1 MRLYLCNL
9 ESREMTLIQFIVA
22 SCSPHKGKRRFPPY
36 LSLTMHGWITPR
48 NHELFNFH
56 LEKLS
61 ARSSYYERICSIGYN
76 SHLDGSL
83 HLLEGIRAEAFNK
96 RLNLSDKWDKC
107 IHDLFLL
114 FAALIPSE
122 GIPLCVP
129 AEKWDILTP
138 RKKKKRRGPFGAAGR
153 QFTVESN

>member
-1 MRLYLCNL
+1 MSEYVLP
-9 ESREMTLIQFIVA
+9 LIRFIVVSVSA
-22 SCSPHKGKRRFPPY
+22 QTQVKLKTEETMLPSH
-36 LSLTMHGWITPR
+36 LSLTMRGWITPR

-107 IHDLFLL
+107 IHDLFLP
-114 FAALIPSE
+114 FAALILSE
-122 GIPLCVP
+122 GIPPPLRTCRT
-129 AEKWDILTP
+129 WDIPLQ
-138 RKKKKRRGPFGAAGR
+138 KGPFGPAGG
-153 QFTVESN
+153 QFAVKSN

>member
-1 MRLYLCNL
+1 MP
-9 ESREMTLIQFIVA
+9 LIQFIVVSVYA
-22 SCSPHKGKRRFPPY
+22 QRQLKLNTEEMMLSFY

-61 ARSSYYERICSIGYN
+61 SHSSYYERICSIGYN
-76 SHLDGSL
+76 SHLNGSL

-107 IHDLFLL
+107 IHDLFLP
-114 FAALIPSE
+114 FTALIPSE
-122 GIPLCVP
+122 GIPFHTCV
-129 AEKWDILTP
+129 KWDILHHSVMFEKGTF
-138 RKKKKRRGPFGAAGR
+138 GPAGC
-153 QFTVESN
+153 QFTVKSN

>member
-1 MRLYLCNL
+1 ML
-9 ESREMTLIQFIVA
+9 LIQFIVVSISA
-22 SCSPHKGKRRFPPY
+22 QRQVRLKTEETTLSFY
-36 LSLTMHGWITPR
+36 LSLTIHGWITPR

-61 ARSSYYERICSIGYN
+61 PRSSYYERICSIGYN
-76 SHLDGSL
+76 SHLNGSL
-83 HLLEGIRAEAFNK
+83 HLLGGIKAEAFNK

-122 GIPLCVP
+122 GIPFRTCR
-129 AEKWDILTP
+129 KWDLLHHSVTL
-138 RKKKKRRGPFGAAGR
+138 RKGPFGAAGC
-153 QFTVESN
+153 QFTVKSN

>member
-1 MRLYLCNL
+1 MQKAPRVPVFKWHECRAPCCGGWTHSDKPGYRVCLFVQHEACNTAQR
-9 ESREMTLIQFIVA
+9 RENEQTALPF
-22 SCSPHKGKRRFPPY
+22 C
-36 LSLTMHGWITPR
+36 LSLTMYAWITPR

-96 RLNLSDKWDKC
+96 RLNLSDK
-107 IHDLFLL
+107 
-114 FAALIPSE
+114 
-122 GIPLCVP
+122 
-129 AEKWDILTP
+129 
-138 RKKKKRRGPFGAAGR
+138 
-153 QFTVESN
+153 